1 VALPLNIPPAL
12 TKKLV
17 LTAIFNAAQTTLSA
31 ALNVVSRIRIRTKS
45 TKLSSAVAVFIV
57 FQILESLG
65 F

>member
-1 VALPLNIPPAL
+1 VALPLNILPAL

-17 LTAIFNAAQTTLSA
+17 LTAIFNAARTALSA

>member
-1 VALPLNIPPAL
+1 VALPLNILPAL

-17 LTAIFNAAQTTLSA
+17 LTAIFNAARTALSA

-45 TKLSSAVAVFIV
+45 TKLSSTVAVFIV